1 MYSVRQERGILLRS
15 INVILESAM
24 EGGRISS
31 EEAVLLFKE
40 ADLLDLAS
48 AADQIRQRRH
58 PDNVISYIIDRNINY
73 TNVCKEFCT
82 FCAFYRVKGDAEAYV
97 LPDHLIFKKIEET
110 IALGG
115 TGILMQGGVHP
126 DLKIDYYERL
136 LSGIKERFS
145 IHCHCF
151 SPPEILNI
159 ARVSRLSVSEV
170 FRRLRASGLDS
181 MPGGGGEILDDEI
194 RNDISPL
201 KCKADEWLM
210 VHREAHRLRLRTTAT
225 MMIGVGE
232 SINHRIRHLQ
242 RLRELQDET
251 GGFTAFIVWTFQ
263 PENTELARRN
273 IQVVTA
279 AEYLRMLALS
289 RIYLD
294 NFENIQV
301 SWLTVGLKVG
311 QVGLRFG
318 VNDMGSIMIEE
329 NVITAAGARN
339 RANDAELRR
348 IIQDAGFVP
357 RQRTTLYERYF
368 N

>member
-1 MYSVRQERGILLRS
+1 MKSVGD
-15 INVILESAM
+15 ILESAAN
-24 EGGRISS
+24 GGRISS
-31 EEAVLLFKE
+31 DAAVRLFEE

-48 AADQIRQRRH
+48 TADHVRQRLH
-58 PDNVISYIIDRNINY
+58 PDNVISYIIDRNVNY
-73 TNVCKEFCT
+73 TNVCKEFCS
-82 FCAFYRVKGDAEAYV
+82 FCAFYRVKGDPEAYV
-97 LPDHLIFKKIEET
+97 LSDEVIHKKIEET
-110 IALGG
+110 IAHGG

-126 DLKIDYYERL
+126 DLKIDYYEHL
-136 LSGIKERFS
+136 LSGIKQRFN

-159 ARVSRLSVSEV
+159 ARVSKLTVTVV
-170 FRRLRASGLDS
+170 FQRLRAAGLDS

-201 KCKADEWLM
+201 KCKTDEWLM
-210 VHREAHRLRLRTTAT
+210 VHREAHRLGLRTTAT

-232 SINHRIRHLQ
+232 TIHHRVRHLQ
-242 RLRELQDET
+242 LLRDLQDDT
-251 GGFTAFIVWTFQ
+251 GGFTAFIPWTFQ
-263 PENTELARRN
+263 QENTDLAMRN
-273 IQVVTA
+273 LPEVTA
-279 AEYLRMLALS
+279 AEYLRLLALS

-294 NFENIQV
+294 NFRNVQV

-311 QVGLRFG
+311 QIGLRFG

-329 NVITAAGARN
+329 NVISAAGARN

-348 IIQDAGFVP
+348 VIQDAGFIP
-357 RQRTTLYERYF
+357 RQRTTLYERYV

>member
-1 MYSVRQERGILLRS
+1 MSECTTILQTA
-15 INVILESAM
+15 V
-24 EGGRISS
+24 EGTRITPDQ
-31 EEAVLLFKE
+31 ATLLFEK
-40 ADLLDLAS
+40 ADLLDLADT
-48 AADQIRQRRH
+48 ADRIRQRRH

-97 LPDHLIFKKIEET
+97 LPDHVIYKKIEET

-126 DLKIDYYERL
+126 DLKINYYEKL
-136 LSGIKERFS
+136 LAGIKERFN
-145 IHCHCF
+145 IHLHCF
-151 SPPEILNI
+151 SPSEILNI
-159 ARVSRLSVSEV
+159 ARVSKLTVAETFQRLK
-170 FRRLRASGLDS
+170 AAGLDS
-181 MPGGGGEILDDEI
+181 MPGGGGEILDDEV
-194 RNDISPL
+194 RTDISPL
-201 KCKADEWLM
+201 KCNSADWLM
-210 VHREAHRLRLRTTAT
+210 VHREAHKQGLKTTGT

-232 SINHRIRHLQ
+232 KLCHRINHLE
-242 RLRELQDET
+242 RLRVQQDDT
-251 GGFTAFIVWTFQ
+251 KGFTAFIPWTFQ
-263 PENTELARRN
+263 DEHTELGKRN
-273 IQVVTA
+273 LPKVTA

-294 NFENIQV
+294 NFDNVQV
-301 SWLTVGLKVG
+301 SWLTVGLKIG

-329 NVITAAGARN
+329 NVISAAGARN

-348 IIQDAGFVP
+348 IIQDAGFIP
-357 RQRTTLYERYF
+357 RQRTSLYERYV

>member
-1 MYSVRQERGILLRS
+1 MRDVKT
-15 INVILESAM
+15 ILESAA
-24 EGGRISS
+24 EGGRVSS
-31 EEAVLLFKE
+31 EEAGRLFKE
-40 ADLLDLAS
+40 AALLDLA
-48 AADQIRQRRH
+48 ACADRIRQRIH

-82 FCAFYRVKGDAEAYV
+82 FCAFYRVKGDPEAYV
-97 LPDHLIFKKIEET
+97 LPDHVIYKKIEET
-110 IALGG
+110 LMLGG

-136 LSGIKERFS
+136 LSGIKERFQ

-159 ARVSRLSVSEV
+159 ARVSRMSVADV
-170 FRRLRASGLDS
+170 FVRLKAAGLDS

-194 RNDISPL
+194 RNVISPL
-201 KCKADEWLM
+201 KCKTDEWLM
-210 VHREAHRLRLRTTAT
+210 VHREAHRLGMRTTGT

-232 SINHRIRHLQ
+232 TIDHRIRHLE
-242 RLRELQDET
+242 RLRYLQDET
-251 GGFTAFIVWTFQ
+251 GGFTAFIPWTFQ
-263 PENTELARRN
+263 PENTELAQRN
-273 IQVVTA
+273 LPEVTA
-279 AEYLRMLALS
+279 AEYLRLLALS

-294 NFENIQV
+294 NFKNVQV

-329 NVITAAGARN
+329 NVISAAGARN

-348 IIQDAGFVP
+348 VIEDAGFIP
-357 RQRTTLYERYF
+357 RQRTTLYERYV

>member
-1 MYSVRQERGILLRS
+1 MRS
-15 INVILESAM
+15 IETILESAVDGVRVTSD
-24 EGGRISS
+24 EAVRLF
-31 EEAVLLFKE
+31 EEAE
-40 ADLLDLAS
+40 LLDLAS
-48 AADQIRQRRH
+48 CADRIRQRVH

-82 FCAFYRVKGDAEAYV
+82 FCAFYRVKGDSEAYV
-97 LPDHLIFKKIEET
+97 LPDHVIYKKIEET
-110 IALGG
+110 LALGG

-136 LSGIKERFS
+136 LSGIKERFQ

-159 ARVSRLSVSEV
+159 ARVSKLAVSEV
-170 FRRLRASGLDS
+170 FIRLKAAGLDS

-194 RNDISPL
+194 RNEISPL
-201 KCKADEWLM
+201 KCKTDEWLM
-210 VHREAHRLRLRTTAT
+210 VHREAHRLGLRTTGT

-232 SINHRIRHLQ
+232 TIHHRIRHLQ
-242 RLRELQDET
+242 RLRDLQDET
-251 GGFTAFIVWTFQ
+251 GGFTAFIPWTFQ
-263 PENTELARRN
+263 PEHTELAARN
-273 IQVVTA
+273 LPEVTA
-279 AEYLRMLALS
+279 AEYLRLLALS
-289 RIYLD
+289 RIYFD
-294 NFENIQV
+294 NIPNVQV

-329 NVITAAGARN
+329 NVISAAGARN

-348 IIQDAGFVP
+348 VIQDAGFIA
-357 RQRTTLYERYF
+357 RQRTTLYERYVA
-368 N
+368 

>member
-1 MYSVRQERGILLRS
+1 MNQAAAILRAAV
-15 INVILESAM
+15 N
-24 EGGRISS
+24 GRRISA
-31 EEAVLLFKE
+31 EEALELFRS
-40 ADLLDLAS
+40 ADLLELAE
-48 AADQIRQRRH
+48 AADGIRRRLH

-73 TNVCKEFCT
+73 TNVCKEFCS
-82 FCAFYRVKGDAEAYV
+82 FCAFYRVKGDPEAYV
-97 LPDHLIFKKIEET
+97 LPDHVIFKKIEET
-110 IALGG
+110 LALGG

-136 LSGIKERFS
+136 LAGIKERFP

-159 ARVSRLSVSEV
+159 ARVSKMTVPEV
-170 FRRLRASGLDS
+170 FVRLKAAGLDS

-194 RNDISPL
+194 RDDISPL
-201 KCKADEWLM
+201 KCKTDEWLM
-210 VHREAHRLRLRTTAT
+210 VHREAHKLGLRTTGT

-232 SINHRIRHLQ
+232 TINHRVQHLQ
-242 RLRELQDET
+242 RIRDLQDET
-251 GGFTAFIVWTFQ
+251 AGFTAFIPWTFQ
-263 PENTELARRN
+263 PENTDLAKRHPDET
-273 IQVVTA
+273 TA
-279 AEYLRMLALS
+279 AEYLRLLAIC
-289 RIYLD
+289 RIFLD
-294 NFENIQV
+294 NISNVQV

-329 NVITAAGARN
+329 NVISAAGARN

-348 IIQDAGFVP
+348 VIMDAGFIP
-357 RQRTTLYERYF
+357 RQRTTLYERYV

>member
-1 MYSVRQERGILLRS
+1 MKTVSAIL
-15 INVILESAM
+15 NSAS
-24 EGGRISS
+24 EGTRITS
-31 EEAVLLFKE
+31 EEAVRLFE
-40 ADLLDLAS
+40 DADLLELAD
-48 AADQIRQRRH
+48 AADRTRARLH
-58 PDNVISYIIDRNINY
+58 PDNVVSYIIDRNINY
-73 TNVCKEFCT
+73 TNVCREFCT

-97 LPDHLIFKKIEET
+97 LPDHVIYKKIEET

-126 DLKIDYYERL
+126 DLKIEYYEAL
-136 LSGIKERFS
+136 LAGIKQRFS

-159 ARVSRLSVSEV
+159 ARVSKLGVPEV
-170 FRRLRASGLDS
+170 FKRLHAAGLDS

-194 RNDISPL
+194 RNAISPL
-201 KCKADEWLM
+201 KCKTEEWLM
-210 VHREAHRLRLRTTAT
+210 VHREAHRLGLRTTAT

-232 SINHRIRHLQ
+232 RLEHRIRHLE
-242 RLRELQDET
+242 RLRNLQDET
-251 GGFTAFIVWTFQ
+251 GGFTAFIPWTFQ
-263 PENTELARRN
+263 PENTELALQN
-273 IQVVTA
+273 PPEVTA
-279 AEYLRMLALS
+279 AEYLRLLALS

-294 NFENIQV
+294 NVPNVQV

-329 NVITAAGARN
+329 NVISSAGAKH
-339 RANDAELRR
+339 RANDTELRR
-348 IIQDAGFVP
+348 IIQDAGFTP
-357 RQRTTLYERYF
+357 RQRTTLYERYV

>member
-1 MYSVRQERGILLRS
+1 MRS
-15 INVILESAM
+15 IRAILDSAG
-24 EGGRISS
+24 EGQRVTS
-31 EEAVLLFKE
+31 EEAVRMFEE

-48 AADQIRQRRH
+48 AADRIRTRLH
-58 PDNVISYIIDRNINY
+58 PDDIISYIIDRNINY

-82 FCAFYRVKGDAEAYV
+82 FCAFYRVKGDSEAYI
-97 LPDHLIFKKIEET
+97 LPDHVIHKKIEET

-126 DLKIDYYERL
+126 DLKIDYYENL
-136 LSGIKERFS
+136 LSGIKQRFS

-159 ARVSRLSVSEV
+159 ARVSRLSVREA
-170 FRRLRASGLDS
+170 FQRLKTAGLDS

-194 RNDISPL
+194 RTAISPL
-201 KCKADEWLM
+201 KCKTEEWLM
-210 VHREAHRLRLRTTAT
+210 VHREAHRLGMRTTAT

-232 SINHRIRHLQ
+232 TIHHRIRHLE
-242 RLRELQDET
+242 RLRNLQDET
-251 GGFTAFIVWTFQ
+251 GGFTAFIPWTFQ
-263 PENTELARRN
+263 PENTELAARN
-273 IQVVTA
+273 LPEVTA
-279 AEYLRMLALS
+279 AEYLRLLALS

-294 NFENIQV
+294 NVQNVQV

-329 NVITAAGARN
+329 NVISAAGARH
-339 RANDAELRR
+339 RANDDQLRHV
-348 IIQDAGFVP
+348 IKDAGFIP
-357 RQRTTLYERYF
+357 RQRTTLYERYV